1 MTLRKLFEMCTNCNA
16 RKLFKIMIKGYV
28 EILPTLDGLEKYGD
42 YEVYNFRVDG
52 RIIAVVLTER
62 SESI

>member
-16 RKLFKIMIKGYV
+16 RKSFKIMINGHV

-42 YEVYNFRVDG
+42 YEVYNFGVHG
-52 RIIAVVLTER
+52 RIIAVVLMEK
-62 SESI
+62 E

>member
-16 RKLFKIMIKGYV
+16 RKSFKVIVNGNV

-42 YEVYNFRVDG
+42 YEVYNFGVHG
-52 RIIAVVLTER
+52 SVIEVVLMEK
-62 SESI
+62 E